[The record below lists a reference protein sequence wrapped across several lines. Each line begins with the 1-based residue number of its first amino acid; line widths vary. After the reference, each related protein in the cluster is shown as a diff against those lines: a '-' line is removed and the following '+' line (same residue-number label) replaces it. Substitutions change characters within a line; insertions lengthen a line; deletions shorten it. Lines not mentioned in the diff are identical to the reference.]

1 MAAPGSPRFSDWFLL
16 AWLGLVLFLPR
27 TWEGSA
33 SSDSLRYMEAAREM
47 ATGGDWITPRLGGD
61 PYFKK
66 PPLFFWAM
74 AASVRLFGDH
84 PTSYRLVVGLAAL
97 ASLLLLAGLGKQLW
111 DEETGLLAA
120 LALGT
125 FVLFLRVASSCRF
138 SVPLL
143 MLHILAL
150 RLALDRRPTTGKRLG
165 FWAVLAAG
173 VLLKGPIGLLPL
185 GVLLVYAPLARD
197 TSFLKKKAFWLGGP
211 LLFLLIAGS
220 WGLAMWARHGEAW
233 IQGAFGELAMRFS
246 QPKMAKAHYFT
257 PLLRFYP
264 RKVFQY
270 GWPWLLVLPW
280 TAWIFFRRRPF
291 SRPGRGRALV
301 LAWVGVVLAELFL
314 VRPPYTRYLVPLL
327 GPWALA
333 AGRTLR
339 LGLPE
344 KGPGNIRRALPFL
357 AACLSLLLLV
367 VPIPLKKDRA
377 RDILLFKP
385 LVEAALPPGA
395 RVGFYRPG
403 LSSGIQEWTRLVGR
417 PPDRREILDRFLWS
431 PRLFSLFYYH
441 RDLLPL
447 VGEAA
452 LRTLPPGSPFLADGK
467 AEKTLRGI
475 PGVEIL
481 LAGKEFLLAR
491 RLPRPCLD
499 GSGKGR

>member
-1 MAAPGSPRFSDWFLL
+1 MTAPGSSRFSDWLLL

-33 SSDSLRYMEAAREM
+33 SSDALRYMEAAREM
-47 ATGGDWITPRLGGD
+47 TVTGDWITPRLGGD

-74 AASVRLFGDH
+74 AASVSLFGDH
-84 PTSYRLVVGLAAL
+84 PFSYRLVVGLAAL
-97 ASLLLLAGLGKQLW
+97 ACLLLLAGLGKQVW
-111 DEETGLLAA
+111 DPETGLFSA

-138 SVPLL
+138 SIPLV

-150 RLALDRRPTTGKRLG
+150 RLALDRRPTTAKRLG

-185 GVLLVYAPLARD
+185 GVILVYALLSGDA
-197 TSFLKKKAFWLGGP
+197 SFLRKKAFWLGGP
-211 LLFLLIAGS
+211 LLFLLLAGS
-220 WGLAMWARHGEAW
+220 WGLAMWARHGETW

-246 QPKMAKAHYFT
+246 RPKLVKAHYFT

-270 GWPWLLVLPW
+270 CWPWLLVLPW

-291 SRPGRGRALV
+291 ARPGKGRALV
-301 LAWVGVVLAELFL
+301 LAWGGVVLAEIFL

-327 GPWALA
+327 APWALA

-339 LGLPE
+339 LGLSP
-344 KGPGNIRRALPFL
+344 KAPQALRRALPYV
-357 AACLSLLLLV
+357 AAGLSLLLLV
-367 VPIPLKKDRA
+367 LPIPLKKDRA
-377 RDILLFKP
+377 RDVLLFRP
-385 LVEAALPPGA
+385 FVQAALAKGEPL
-395 RVGFYRPG
+395 GFYRPG
-403 LSSGIQEWTRLVGR
+403 LPPRIRDWERVMGR
-417 PPDRREILDRFLWS
+417 SPNRKEILESFLWS

-447 VGEAA
+447 VTVADIGA
-452 LRTLPPGSPFLADGK
+452 LPPGKPFLADAK
-467 AEKTLRGI
+467 AEKTLKGFRGA
-475 PGVEIL
+475 EIL
-481 LAGKEFLLAR
+481 LGGKEFLLCR
-491 RLPRPCLD
+491 RLPPPCPE
-499 GSGKGR
+499 GKRKGR